1 MLSKCFP
8 PVRRLNG
15 RRCIPPP
22 YLGWGARRHGA
33 GRARRAGWAFADLVP
48 RAPRLRG
55 ALCPMRALGAP
66 ARKAIPLHGRAEK
79 AVSLGDKAPPTHS
92 HSATSANRQ
101 SLRDRI
107 VVPVEILDCP
117 MTVRDRTAR
126 ATLKSTRGAPYTAVR
141 VQDRLRF
148 STYSSRGNN
157 RF

>member
-33 GRARRAGWAFADLVP
+33 GRARRAGWGFADLVP

-79 AVSLGDKAPPTHS
+79 VVFPVIKPP
-92 HSATSANRQ
+92 
-101 SLRDRI
+101 LRIRI
-107 VVPVEILDCP
+107 VCGAGDADGV
-117 MTVRDRTAR
+117 TV
-126 ATLKSTRGAPYTAVR
+126 GV
-141 VQDRLRF
+141 
-148 STYSSRGNN
+148 
-157 RF
+157 